1 MKTAGYKLQDSGF
14 KLGSRLAAS
23 CILPPVSRIANAAFT
38 LLEILVVVAII
49 AVVMTIGIPFMNT
62 AIGGGKGMTR
72 AVKDV
77 QEACSHARAMAIL
90 QQTTAELIIRPRDGS
105 FEIGVASGPAV
116 NGMARMDSPSVSG
129 QDWRMAD
136 RKGSGGG
143 GAGAGFSA
151 KLPDTVH
158 IEGLG
163 VNGED
168 WTEDPVARV
177 RFYSNGTSDE
187 MSVVLLD
194 DKNERRNIWLEVV
207 TGLPE
212 LETDPLKF
220 KAR

>member
-1 MKTAGYKLQDSGF
+1 MQDDGPQSGI
-14 KLGSRLAAS
+14 LNPVS
-23 CILPPVSRIANAAFT
+23 CILHPSSRASRAAFT
-38 LLEILVVVAII
+38 LIELMVVVAII
-49 AVVMTIGIPFMNT
+49 AVVMTMSVPFMRT
-62 AIGGGKGMTR
+62 AIDGGKGMTR
-72 AVKDV
+72 AVKDI

-90 QQTTAELIIRPRDGS
+90 QQTTTELVIRPGDGA
-105 FEIGVASGPAV
+105 FEVGRASGLAV
-116 NGMARMDSPSVSG
+116 SGMGRMDSPNVAG
-129 QDWRMAD
+129 EEWRMPD
-136 RKGSGGG
+136 RKGSSSGGG
-143 GAGAGFSA
+143 GGTPFSA
-151 KLPDTVH
+151 KLPDNVT

-177 RFYSNGTSDE
+177 RFYSNGTCDE

-212 LETDPLKF
+212 LESDPLKF